1 MEVIILPDAESVGK
15 EAARQIAA
23 LIRRKPNAV
32 LGLATGSTPIPCY
45 RELIRMHKEEGL
57 DFSHVTTFNLD
68 EYYPIDPRHPQSY
81 RRFMDE
87 QLFNHINIDKARTF
101 IPYGLAPDPF
111 EHCRWYEEQI
121 KAAGG
126 IDLQILGIG
135 HNGHIAFNEPG
146 SSLASR
152 TRVKT
157 LTPETIEANAR
168 FFDRPEDV
176 PRYAITMG
184 IGTILEA
191 RKIILLATGEGKA
204 DAVAQAIEGP
214 VTSMCPASAL
224 QLHPRVTF
232 ILDEA
237 AASKLQRKDYYRYVH
252 EMAEALKRQIF
263 SPERMLV

>member
-15 EAARQIAA
+15 EAASQIAA

-45 RELIRMHKEEGL
+45 RELIRLHKEEGL

-68 EYYPIDPRHPQSY
+68 EYYPIDPRHPTSY
-81 RRFMDE
+81 RYFMDE
-87 QLFNHINIDKARTF
+87 HLFNHINIDKSRTF
-101 IPYGLAPDPF
+101 IPYGLTPDPF

-121 KAAGG
+121 KAVGG

-157 LTPETIEANAR
+157 LTPETIQANAR
-168 FFDRPEDV
+168 FFDRVEDV

-191 RKIILLATGEGKA
+191 RKIILLATGENKA
-204 DAVAQAIEGP
+204 DAVARAIEGP

-232 ILDEA
+232 LLDEA

-252 EMAEALKRQIF
+252 EMAEALKKQVLGR
-263 SPERMLV
+263 

>member
-15 EAARQIAA
+15 EAARQIAK
-23 LIRRKPNAV
+23 LIRRKPNCV

-45 RELIRMHKEEGL
+45 QEIIKMHKEEGL
-57 DFSHVTTFNLD
+57 DFSLVTTFNLD

-81 RRFMDE
+81 RYFMDE

-101 IPYGLAPDPF
+101 VPYGLAPDPY
-111 EHCRWYEEQI
+111 EHCVWYEEQI
-121 KAAGG
+121 KKAGG

-157 LTPETIEANAR
+157 LTKETIEANAR

-191 RKIILLATGEGKA
+191 KEIILLANGEGKA
-204 DAVAQAIEGP
+204 DAVAKAIEGP
-214 VTSMCPASAL
+214 VSSMCPASAL
-224 QLHPRVTF
+224 QLHPRATF
-232 ILDEA
+232 IIDEA
-237 AASKLQRKDYYRYVH
+237 AASKLQRKDYYKYVH
-252 EMAEALKRQIF
+252 EMARALERQI
-263 SPERMLV
+263 SERLVKI

>member
-1 MEVIILPDAESVGK
+1 MEVIILPDEESVGK
-15 EAARQIAA
+15 EAARRIAA
-23 LIRRKPNAV
+23 LIRRKPDCV

-57 DFSHVTTFNLD
+57 DFSRVTTFNLD
-68 EYYPIDPRHPQSY
+68 EYYPIDPRHPKSY
-81 RRFMDE
+81 RYFMDE
-87 QLFNHINIDKARTF
+87 HLFNHINIDRSRIF
-101 IPYGLAPDPF
+101 IPYGLSPDPY
-111 EHCRWYEEQI
+111 EHARWYEEQI

-157 LTPETIEANAR
+157 LTEETIRANAR

-191 RKIILLATGEGKA
+191 REILLLATGEGKA
-204 DAVAQAIEGP
+204 EAVAGAIEGA

-224 QLHPRVTF
+224 QWHPRVTF
-232 ILDEA
+232 LLDEG
-237 AASKLQRKDYYRYVH
+237 AASKLRRRDYYLYVAK
-252 EMAEALKRQIF
+252 MAQELEGEIR
-263 SPERMLV
+263 RRRGM